1 MAGHARRLSNTQ
13 TATQP
18 TTSLSPQQQRRP
30 GVRAAVATGM
40 ENPHEERQAL
50 LLERIIKNVDL
61 VNDALVEMNRSLQE
75 VNAYN
80 TKVTVVGELWEGVST
95 RTGRPRGEWSC

>member
-1 MAGHARRLSNTQ
+1 
-13 TATQP
+13 
-18 TTSLSPQQQRRP
+18 
-30 GVRAAVATGM
+30 M

-50 LLERIIKNVDL
+50 LLERIIKNVNL

-80 TKVTVVGELWEGVST
+80 TKVTVVGELWEGVSMNAET
-95 RTGRPRGEWSC
+95 KVKEPHNC

>member
-1 MAGHARRLSNTQ
+1 
-13 TATQP
+13 
-18 TTSLSPQQQRRP
+18 
-30 GVRAAVATGM
+30 M

-80 TKVTVVGELWEGVST
+80 TKSTVVGELWEGYRRNVAFNLASMEEQE
-95 RTGRPRGEWSC
+95 RGGAATQ

>member
-1 MAGHARRLSNTQ
+1 
-13 TATQP
+13 
-18 TTSLSPQQQRRP
+18 
-30 GVRAAVATGM
+30 M

-80 TKVTVVGELWEGVST
+80 TKVTVVGELWEGVSEAEKGASANKT
-95 RTGRPRGEWSC
+95 ICADL